1 MSYKYDFELSSK
13 RKTFLWLYQ
22 VIPNIDIIKYIYL
35 LKEHSELEDTRMYYG
50 VCPSYITVPRMK
62 HTWKEFVFSDRMKLT
77 SLFMKLI
84 MEPGFICTF
93 HFNDKDYDQVELNEI
108 NNCNW
113 VAVVPNINY
122 NPTLQEKIKI
132 MNVVYDSIFLLTSEL
147 YNKLL
152 GLHYWF
158 KHTYGQH
165 NIFRIGYDQQG
176 GLYIPSGHFPVM

>member
-22 VIPNIDIIKYIYL
+22 VIPNIDVIKYIYL
-35 LKEHSELEDTRMYYG
+35 LKEQSELEDTRIYYG
-50 VCPSYITVPRMK
+50 VFPSYITVPRMK

-93 HFNDKDYDQVELNEI
+93 YFNDKDYDQVELNEI

-132 MNVVYDSIFLLTSEL
+132 MNVLYDSIFLLTSEL

-158 KHTYGQH
+158 KHTYGEH